1 MREGGEEED
10 GNWEGEVMQ
19 LLFICTVGDVNCR
32 AGLIV
37 DLITFPEKFSQKKSK
52 IT

>member
-1 MREGGEEED
+1 
-10 GNWEGEVMQ
+10 MQ

-37 DLITFPEKFSQKKSK
+37 DLITFPEEFSQEQSK
-52 IT
+52 ISLSLEAKA